1 MDFEQLQRGIEAIL
15 FASGERMD
23 IQRLAGVF
31 EVDPAEI
38 AAAADAL
45 LD

>member
-23 IQRLAGVF
+23 ILRLGGVF
-31 EVDPAEI
+31 
-38 AAAADAL
+38 
-45 LD
+45 